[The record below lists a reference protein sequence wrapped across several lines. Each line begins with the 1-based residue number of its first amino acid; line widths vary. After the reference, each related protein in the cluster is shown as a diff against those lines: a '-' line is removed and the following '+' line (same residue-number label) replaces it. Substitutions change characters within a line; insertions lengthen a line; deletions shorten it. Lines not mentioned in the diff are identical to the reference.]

1 MTDISKLKILQSH
14 EMIEVQALPTHERR
28 RLFISGYVDY
38 KYQNIIL
45 FRGDGTSVVV
55 AFDYFKKTN
64 NITEPDFNDFNI
76 IDYGHAI
83 KLGEYEASTRSILI
97 EVDLEYK
104 GYCDSIR
111 IIHN

>member
-1 MTDISKLKILQSH
+1 MNDISELKVLLPH
-14 EMIEVQALPTHERR
+14 EMIDVQALPTNERK

-38 KYQNIIL
+38 KYHNLIL
-45 FRGDGTSVVV
+45 FRGDGSSVVL

-76 IDYGHAI
+76 IDYGNAI